1 MGRLGYDD
9 WNFMGEV
16 RDERRL
22 RNENL
27 KQPMPFKNS
36 FVLACIICLFSFLG
50 LVCIYSASFPVAV
63 NNGLNHYY
71 FLIKQLV
78 YLAIGTLL
86 FVLINVLPT
95 AVLKVI
101 SPIFML
107 SCIAILG
114 FDAFLQKNT
123 LLSPDTIGFIF
134 TAAVMYM
141 ALYFSNRD
149 NCITRLRQLVVP
161 GLGCLLVLIL
171 LLLQKSFAY
180 AFMFIGICSVM
191 FIAGGVGVF
200 GMLLLILYLLVPVL
214 AIIFSK
220 SNILLSVTRFIVP
233 GVNTSE
239 SEAQLSAIQ
248 NSISS
253 GSWLG
258 KGLGMGEHKTG
269 EVIDMAG
276 NCIFANICEEVG
288 LLGALILIIS
298 FLVFGFVGYR
308 IARTLRNRDSYY
320 SNIALGCTTIILWQM
335 ILNIAWVLGYIPGDG
350 IPLPF
355 FSYGLEIVPI
365 MLTSGL
371 LYKASRSKQCS
382 DDSKFVETIQDELMF
397 PERYEFEKV

>member
-1 MGRLGYDD
+1 
-9 WNFMGEV
+9 MGEV

-71 FLIKQLV
+71 FLLKQLI

-86 FVLINVLPT
+86 FIIVNALP
-95 AVLKVI
+95 AGVLKII
-101 SPIFML
+101 SPISMFA
-107 SCIAILG
+107 CIIILAL
-114 FDAFLQKNT
+114 DAFFKKSII
-123 LLSPDTIGFIF
+123 LSPDTISFVF
-134 TAAVMYM
+134 VAAVMYM
-141 ALYFSNRD
+141 SIYFSNRG
-149 NCITRLRQLVVP
+149 NNITRLRQLVVP

-171 LLLQKSFAY
+171 LLIQKSFAY

-220 SNILLSVTRFIVP
+220 SDILLSVTRFIVP

-239 SEAQLSAIQ
+239 RVAQLSAIQ

-269 EVIDMAG
+269 EVLDMAG

-288 LLGALILIIS
+288 LLGALILILI

-308 IARTLRNRDSYY
+308 TAKGLRKRDSFY

-335 ILNIAWVLGYIPGDG
+335 IINITWVLGLIPGDG

-355 FSYGLEIVPI
+355 FSYGLEIVPV
-365 MLTSGL
+365 MLTCGL
-371 LYKASRSKQCS
+371 LYKSSRSKQNS
-382 DDSKFVETIQDELMF
+382 DDSKLVESIQDELMF
-397 PERYEFEKV
+397 PDRYEFEKV